1 MQDTATILGLY
12 LGQPEQRWEGK
23 DPSAIRKTLAEGP
36 LKVTLT
42 GLDGDRQADLA
53 VHGGPEKALHIYPSE
68 HYAHWREAFPDK
80 AEIYRS
86 GGFGENLST
95 EGFTEADLCMGDV
108 FSAGSA
114 RIQISQ
120 GRQPCWKLNLH
131 TENPA
136 QAASFQ
142 KTART
147 GWYFRV
153 LEEGEM
159 EAGDR
164 LQVIDRPHPDW
175 NLREVILA
183 RFNPRL
189 DPSVAHAL
197 SQLDVLAA
205 PWREAFAKKVDPAFL
220 EDTSRRLPDGTG

>member
-1 MQDTATILGLY
+1 MTETASILGLF
-12 LGQPEQRWEGK
+12 LGKPEQRWEGK
-23 DPSAIRKTLAEGP
+23 DPSAIRKTLADGV
-36 LKVTLT
+36 LQVTRT
-42 GLDGDRQADLA
+42 GLAGDQQADLT

-68 HYAHWREAFPDK
+68 HYAHWRKVFPDK
-80 AEIYRS
+80 SEIYRN
-86 GGFGENLST
+86 GGFGENISS
-95 EGFTEADLCMGDV
+95 EGFTEADLCIGDI

-114 RIQISQ
+114 RLQISQ

-131 TENPA
+131 TDNPA

-153 LEEGEM
+153 LEEGKIQ
-159 EAGDR
+159 AGDTIK
-164 LQVIDRPHPDW
+164 VIDRPCPDW

-189 DPSVAHAL
+189 DPAIASAL
-197 SQLDVLAA
+197 SQLDELAE
-205 PWREAFAKKVDPAFL
+205 PWRASFAKKVDPSFQ
-220 EDTSRRLPDGTG
+220 EDISRRLPNGT